1 MILEV
6 KKTGHRGDTDNTEV
20 NSDEEKYTKTNFI
33 GMSDMGNS
41 SECGEEYVMKAI
53 IEEYGMVLG
62 GSCTFA
68 LLLGMILSANML
80 RHLLKVRS

>member
-1 MILEV
+1 MIKLTMSRDTEV
-6 KKTGHRGDTDNTEV
+6 K
-20 NSDEEKYTKTNFI
+20 SPEENHTKTNFI
-33 GMSDMGNS
+33 GMTDMGNS
-41 SECGEEYVMKAI
+41 SECGKEYMMKAI

-68 LLLGMILSANML
+68 LLLGMMLSANML